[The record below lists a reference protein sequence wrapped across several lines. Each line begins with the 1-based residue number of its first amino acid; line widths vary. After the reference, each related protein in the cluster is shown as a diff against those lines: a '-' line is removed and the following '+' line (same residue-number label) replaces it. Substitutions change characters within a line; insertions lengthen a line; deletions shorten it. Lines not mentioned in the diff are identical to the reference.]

1 MSKFDTN
8 YRVVLRA
15 ELPAREAAFIA
26 TLGAEMAGP
35 QGNMAGPQGAPL
47 YQLTCTEVS
56 FTNPAYLELKVFR
69 EPEEWLLPV
78 YLPHDLVLIV
88 SGRSD
93 SLPTGFLR

>member
-8 YRVVLRA
+8 YRVVLRG
-15 ELPAREAAFIA
+15 ELPAREAAFIS
-26 TLGAEMAGP
+26 TLGAELAGP
-35 QGNMAGPQGAPL
+35 KGTPL
-47 YQLTCTEVS
+47 YQLTCTEVI

-78 YLPHDLVLIV
+78 YLPHELVLMV

>member
-15 ELPAREAAFIA
+15 ELPPREAAFIA
-26 TLGAEMAGP
+26 TLGAELAGP
-35 QGNMAGPQGAPL
+35 KGTPL

-56 FTNPAYLELKVFR
+56 FSNPEYLELKVFR

-78 YLPHDLVLIV
+78 YLPHELVLIV

>member
-26 TLGAEMAGP
+26 TLGAELAGP
-35 QGNMAGPQGAPL
+35 KGTPL

-56 FTNPAYLELKVFR
+56 FSNPAYLELKVFR

-78 YLPHDLVLIV
+78 YLPHELVLIV